1 MGGTYPS
8 EWGEDIVKK
17 SSLAAYAAK
26 ELFFYNIFSP
36 QKAAKTDHI
45 TKPI

>member
-8 EWGEDIVKK
+8 EWGEDIVK

-36 QKAAKTDHI
+36 QKAAKTENI